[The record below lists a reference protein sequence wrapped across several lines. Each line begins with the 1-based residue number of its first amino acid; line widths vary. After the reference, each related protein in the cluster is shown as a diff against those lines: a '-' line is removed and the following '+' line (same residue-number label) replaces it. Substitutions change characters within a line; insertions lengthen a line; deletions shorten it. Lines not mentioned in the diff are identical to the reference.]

1 MTTPSDSAPTPEP
14 GPTPSASGHVGTR
27 RSVAARLSDFPWDR
41 VVPWRTRAA
50 EHPDGS
56 IDLSVGTPVDPTPAV
71 VREALAAAADSPGY
85 PMAIG
90 SPELRTAA
98 AGWLAR
104 RCGVTV
110 DADQIVPAIG
120 TKELISSLPMLLGLG
135 PGDTVVVPQLAYPTY
150 AVGAR
155 VVGADVVATDS
166 LVALGPARPAL
177 VWLNSPSN
185 PTGQVLPVEHLA
197 KVVGWAREHGA
208 LVVSDECYIEHV
220 WEGPRAASILD
231 PDVCDGVHE
240 GLLAVHSLSKRSNL
254 AGYRCGFVA
263 GDLALIADLR
273 QARRHLGL
281 MLPGPVQAAA
291 RAAWDD
297 DAHAVEQLAR
307 YARRRVR
314 LREAL
319 EESGFRIDHSEGAL
333 YLWATRDEP
342 CWDTVAWL
350 AERGIVVAPGDFYGP
365 SGARHV
371 RVAITATDDRIDAAY
386 ARLTG

>member
-1 MTTPSDSAPTPEP
+1 
-14 GPTPSASGHVGTR
+14 
-27 RSVAARLSDFPWDR
+27 
-41 VVPWRTRAA
+41 VVPWRQRAA
-50 EHPDGS
+50 EHPGGS

-71 VREALAAAADSPGY
+71 VRDALAAAADSPGY

-90 SPELRTAA
+90 TPELRAAA

-110 DADQIVPAIG
+110 GADQIVPAIG

-135 PGDTVVVPQLAYPTY
+135 PGHTVVVPQLAYPTY

-155 VVGADVVATDS
+155 VAGADVVASDS
-166 LVALGPARPAL
+166 LVALGPTRPAL

-185 PTGQVLPVEHLA
+185 PTGQVFPVEHLA

-220 WEGPRAASILD
+220 WEGSRSASILD

-263 GDLALIADLR
+263 GDPALVADLR

-281 MLPGPVQAAA
+281 MVPGPIQAAA

-297 DAHAVEQLAR
+297 DAHAIEQLAR
-307 YARRRVR
+307 YARRRTR

-319 EESGFRIDHSEGAL
+319 EEAGFRIDHSQGAL

-371 RVAITATDDRIDAAY
+371 RVAITATDERVDAAY